1 MRNPHST
8 VAHERERAVIRPAAE
23 QTERGQLEVNVIY
36 TNPKATAAALKSAAL
51 LAQDLGACIQL
62 KAVMAVPVRLP
73 LDHHPVSISFLER
86 LLAKLVCQLGKC
98 PVEPSVQ
105 LYLCRDQMETL
116 WQVLQPN
123 SLVVIGGRNR
133 WWPTAE
139 SRMARSLK
147 SEGHRVVFVPLGKGQ
162 IDAIGN

>member
-1 MRNPHST
+1 MRSPHNT
-8 VAHERERAVIRPAAE
+8 LAHEQDRAAIRPAAE

-51 LAQDLGACIQL
+51 LARDLGACIQL

-73 LDHHPVSISFLER
+73 LDHPPVSISFVER
-86 LLAKLVCQLGKC
+86 LLARLVGELGQC
-98 PVEPSVQ
+98 SFEPSVH
-105 LYLCRDQMETL
+105 LYLCRDQRETL
-116 WQVLQPN
+116 RQILQPN

-139 SRMARSLK
+139 SRMAQVLRSQ
-147 SEGHRVVFVPLGKGQ
+147 GHRVVFVPLGKGQ
-162 IDAIGN
+162 TDAIRN